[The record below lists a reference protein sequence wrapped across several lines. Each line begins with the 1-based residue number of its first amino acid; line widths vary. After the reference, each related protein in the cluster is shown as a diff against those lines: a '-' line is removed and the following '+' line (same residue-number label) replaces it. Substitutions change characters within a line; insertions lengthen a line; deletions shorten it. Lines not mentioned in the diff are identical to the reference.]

1 MLNLFQHPADDAIL
15 IPAMEREPCVYIL
28 ASAPRGTLYIGVTS
42 NLLAGLHQHRE
53 GMLPGF
59 TVRYG
64 VKLLVFFEMADTMDA
79 AISREKQLKRWHHDW
94 KLNLI
99 EQHDPHW
106 EDLAL
111 NLGSAPLQCLAPKD
125 AGPRNKF
132 RVTKTESYSHHHIL
146 NTPNV
151 ARSGIGA
158 FSVAEKARPSTS
170 RVWAGS
176 MMPSSHSRAVA

>member
-42 NLLAGLHQHRE
+42 NLLARLHQHRE
-53 GMLPGF
+53 GMLPAF
-59 TVRYG
+59 TARYG

-79 AISREKQLKRWHHDW
+79 AISREKQLKQWHRDW

-99 EQHDPHW
+99 EQHNPHW

-111 NLGSAPLQCLAPKD
+111 NLGFA
-125 AGPRNKF
+125 
-132 RVTKTESYSHHHIL
+132 
-146 NTPNV
+146 
-151 ARSGIGA
+151 
-158 FSVAEKARPSTS
+158 
-170 RVWAGS
+170 
-176 MMPSSHSRAVA
+176 PSSAWRRKTRDPETSSG